1 MLYINN
7 IDQSQDKILM
17 SKKTIGNHSE
27 DSNAGN
33 QTLRSYQ
40 PPAILSRER
49 LESAANVCSG
59 TGFKSTLGEPNGFPL
74 ECGTIGLN
82 S

>member
-1 MLYINN
+1 MTKTPNKINGP
-7 IDQSQDKILM
+7 D
-17 SKKTIGNHSE
+17 TPHVRPYE
-27 DSNAGN
+27 
-33 QTLRSYQ
+33 

-59 TGFKSTLGEPNGFPL
+59 AGQKDQPDAPSPGGGL
-74 ECGTIGLN
+74 CGQAGLQ